1 MAKDEGFQ
9 PPTQPP
15 SVEGAPTPGDVDQ
28 RGQFVADPA
37 DDLEVPEGNVEEIKS
52 WMGTDKTRAKA
63 VVKAE
68 GEDGRKSL
76 LSAAEA
82 VLNEDT
88 GAGIASGEA

>member
-9 PPTQPP
+9 PPTQGPIFG
-15 SVEGAPTPGDVDQ
+15 EGDVDQ

-37 DDLEVPEGNVEEIKS
+37 DELEVPEGNIEAVQS

-63 VVKAE
+63 VLKAE

-76 LSAAEA
+76 IALAQS
-82 VLNEDT
+82 VLGGET
-88 GAGIASGEA
+88 GAGLASGEV

>member
-9 PPTQPP
+9 PPTQGPIFG
-15 SVEGAPTPGDVDQ
+15 EGDVDQ
-28 RGQFVADPA
+28 RGQFVADPS
-37 DDLEVPEGNVEEIKS
+37 DSLEVPEGNIEEVKS

-76 LSAAEA
+76 ISAAEA

-88 GAGIASGEA
+88 GAGVASGEA